1 MTGPATLD
9 CPRTSCICVLRGG
22 AVSSCPLA
30 VPTAPSSALLSQ
42 EFIDFHNEHR
52 LHFLRYVRIRGLSRE
67 DAEDVVNDTFL
78 VLYRIRER
86 MACSDNRAAFGF
98 KVLRDTLIDHYRRA
112 DRSPVTVELA
122 DNTLQ
127 SEREQAQA
135 SADDEMDSLIGVL
148 DVCQAIADLP
158 ERQADCMRL
167 HALFDQDIQEV
178 ARYLDISP
186 SAVASHL
193 HIARRRLA
201 VRLGGAAG
209 DEVVAG

>member
-1 MTGPATLD
+1 LTSPAALD
-9 CPRTSCICVLRGG
+9 CPRTSCVCVVRGD
-22 AVSSCPLA
+22 AVSSCPLSTA
-30 VPTAPSSALLSQ
+30 TAPVNSLLPQ

-52 LHFLRYVRIRGLSRE
+52 VKFLKYARLRRLSRE

-86 MACSDNRAAFGF
+86 LTHSDNQAALGF

-112 DRSPVTVELA
+112 DRSPVTVEFA
-122 DNTLQ
+122 DETLQ
-127 SEREQAQA
+127 REQVRAP
-135 SADDEMDSLIGVL
+135 ADELESLIGVL
-148 DVCQAIADLP
+148 DVCHAIDDLP

-193 HIARRRLA
+193 HNARRKLA
-201 VRLGGAAG
+201 VRLGSSAG
-209 DEVVAG
+209 DEVIAG